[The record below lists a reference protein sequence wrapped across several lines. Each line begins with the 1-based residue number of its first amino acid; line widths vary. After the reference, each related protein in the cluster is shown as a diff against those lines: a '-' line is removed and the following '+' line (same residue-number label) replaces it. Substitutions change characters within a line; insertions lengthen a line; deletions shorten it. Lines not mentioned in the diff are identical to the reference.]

1 MSAAGEVTDIGV
13 VQNDDDGPRPN
24 QQIIDVILLTYIMK
38 PEETELFYPSVVKK
52 IADEVLLKFLD
63 KQDFDEDESKT
74 WILKISEEIKARV
87 KSTWRRISSHRAAI
101 DVCSLSLPFHLP
113 LPHRRVQHPSVQG
126 GGAGDIR
133 ADEGSGGAGGVA
145 VPVGHVDGQLRL
157 HQVPEPVAL
166 VLRHDLR
173 PLLRIGTS

>member
-24 QQIIDVILLTYIMK
+24 QQIIDVILPTYIMK

-87 KSTWRRISSHRAAI
+87 KSVYLPPVGYMLPTH
-101 DVCSLSLPFHLP
+101 CPPPLPPSLLAHSLPSAP
-113 LPHRRVQHPSVQG
+113 SSAQASATSRV
-126 GGAGDIR
+126 IR
-133 ADEGSGGAGGVA
+133 WWC
-145 VPVGHVDGQLRL
+145 R
-157 HQVPEPVAL
+157 
-166 VLRHDLR
+166 
-173 PLLRIGTS
+173 

>member
-24 QQIIDVILLTYIMK
+24 QQIIDVILPTYIMK

-87 KSTWRRISSHRAAI
+87 KSVYLPPVGYMLPTH
-101 DVCSLSLPFHLP
+101 CPPPLPPSLLAHSLPSAP
-113 LPHRRVQHPSVQG
+113 PSAQASATSRV
-126 GGAGDIR
+126 IR
-133 ADEGSGGAGGVA
+133 WWC
-145 VPVGHVDGQLRL
+145 R
-157 HQVPEPVAL
+157 
-166 VLRHDLR
+166 
-173 PLLRIGTS
+173 

>member
-24 QQIIDVILLTYIMK
+24 QQIIDVILPTYIMK

-87 KSTWRRISSHRAAI
+87 KSECNIPRYKVVVQVTLGQMKDQGVRVASRCLWDTSTDNYASTRYQNQ
-101 DVCSLSLPFHLP
+101 SLWCCAMIFGLYC
-113 LPHRRVQHPSVQG
+113 
-126 GGAGDIR
+126 
-133 ADEGSGGAGGVA
+133 E
-145 VPVGHVDGQLRL
+145 
-157 HQVPEPVAL
+157 
-166 VLRHDLR
+166 
-173 PLLRIGTS
+173 